1 MFMGRI
7 KACKLLSYVHVSSII
22 LQKHS
27 HKQEKIYICTC
38 MLTHRPFVLGEKK
51 FKLNALQTRK
61 EYSHTMTCSLWS
73 PPSPPSSRCV
83 LCPHGSPAG
92 PSISTAHS
100 WPRTGTPIR
109 CEFSVMGDSHWCK
122 MLSTW
127 GFVTLSYLCELK
139 VFYGIKFFKCKF
151 QKNCHN

>member
-1 MFMGRI
+1 MGRI

-61 EYSHTMTCSLWS
+61 EYSHTMT
-73 PPSPPSSRCV
+73 V
-83 LCPHGSPAG
+83 LCGPHPLPPPPDACSAHMALQLDLQSALPTAG
-92 PSISTAHS
+92 HARGHP
-100 WPRTGTPIR
+100 
-109 CEFSVMGDSHWCK
+109 
-122 MLSTW
+122 
-127 GFVTLSYLCELK
+127 
-139 VFYGIKFFKCKF
+139 
-151 QKNCHN
+151 

>member
-1 MFMGRI
+1 MQAALIHTCF
-7 KACKLLSYVHVSSII
+7 LH
-22 LQKHS
+22 HPTET

-38 MLTHRPFVLGEKK
+38 ILTHHPFVLGEKK

-61 EYSHTMTCSLWS
+61 EYSHSVTCCLWS
-73 PPSPPSSRCV
+73 LPSPPRCV
-83 LCPHGSPAG
+83 LCPQGSPAG
-92 PSISTAHS
+92 PSVSTAHS

-109 CEFSVMGDSHWCK
+109 CEFSVTGDGHWCE
-122 MLSTW
+122 MPSTW

-139 VFYGIKFFKCKF
+139 VFYGIKFLKCKF